1 LKVKFLREAIRSS
14 GADADDLNELVTLLA
29 EIDDAEIS
37 ELVVAIKIPVAKV
50 AATLAK
56 RRAAAEEADAVI
68 ASFVTELERTKLDNA
83 AFEDVVDRIKKSKK
97 VKLIDAVQIA
107 SRFLGEH
114 RSFKSKPEVA
124 KAILKRQIGD
134 IRSSERKAQAN
145 DIF

>member
-1 LKVKFLREAIRSS
+1 MKVKFLREAIRSS